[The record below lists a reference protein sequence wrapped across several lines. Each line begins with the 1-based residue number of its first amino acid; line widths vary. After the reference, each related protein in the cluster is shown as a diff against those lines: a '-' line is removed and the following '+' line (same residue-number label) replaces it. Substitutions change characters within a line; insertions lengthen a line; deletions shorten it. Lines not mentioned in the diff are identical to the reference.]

1 MSSYNPI
8 VTSLREGLNTKY
20 TTQRSNHNFTS
31 AATDAEII
39 ASSAGQYINI
49 TDLVISTDEA
59 GTVSINESVGTMA
72 STPLI
77 GPLYL
82 AADGGMVSNYSRPLK
97 ISEEEANVELTITDS
112 TKVTVSTNYFYS
124 DD

>member
-31 AATDAEII
+31 AATDALII

-59 GTVSINESVGTMA
+59 GTVSVNESVGTTA
-72 STPLI
+72 STLI
-77 GPLYL
+77 GPLYF

-97 ISEEEANVELTITDS
+97 TTEEEANVELTITDS